1 MVTLDEK
8 IQRTQRLLRK
18 LQEDEP
24 MLAIRLA
31 HVGHEQR
38 ESSQRFAAEILAQTQ
53 AELERL
59 LEVQA
64 AVAYSEMTFPAPA
77 D

>member
-8 IQRTQRLLRK
+8 IQRAQRLLRK
-18 LQEDEP
+18 LQDYEP

-31 HVGHEQR
+31 HVGEEQR
-38 ESSQRFAAEILAQTQ
+38 ESSRRFAAEIMAHTQ
-53 AELERL
+53 AELKRL
-59 LEVQA
+59 KEAQA
-64 AVAYSEMTFPAPA
+64 AAYSELTIPAPA